1 MSDDQKKISYFSV
14 LDIQEKERQRIARD
28 LHDTSLQNLT
38 YLIHKTE
45 LASLYIDQD
54 PVKAKLELA
63 AVEKDIRKI
72 VDEIRNY
79 IFNMRPILLDGF
91 GLKESLEKLFPNLNR
106 NNKFVVETEIDDIL
120 YEEKNPMMDVLLMTI
135 YRIIQEGFQN
145 AVSHSGGTKI
155 FVSLK
160 EDNDKYRIVIQ
171 DNGEGF
177 DLQEVSM
184 KEKHFGISVIKE
196 RVFLLNGTIQI
207 ESENGTCIKI
217 EIPKILKNNL

>member
-91 GLKESLEKLFPNLNR
+91 GLKESLEKLFPNLNQ
-106 NNKFVVETEIDDIL
+106 NNKFFVKTEIDDIL
-120 YEEKNPMMDVLLMTI
+120 YEEKTPMMDILLMTI

-145 AVSHSGGTKI
+145 AVSHSDGTEI

-160 EDNDKYRIVIQ
+160 EENDKYRIVIQ
-171 DNGEGF
+171 DNGKGF

-196 RVFLLNGTIQI
+196 RVFLLNGTIRI
-207 ESENGTCIKI
+207 ESENGTSIKI
-217 EIPKILKNNL
+217 EIPKILKDNL

>member
-91 GLKESLEKLFPNLNR
+91 GLKESLEKLFPNLNQ
-106 NNKFVVETEIDDIL
+106 NNKFVVKTEIDDIL
-120 YEEKNPMMDVLLMTI
+120 YEEKTPMMDILLMTI
-135 YRIIQEGFQN
+135 YRIIQEAFQN
-145 AVSHSGGTKI
+145 AVSHSDGTEI
-155 FVSLK
+155 FVLLK
-160 EDNDKYRIVIQ
+160 EENDKYRIVIQ
-171 DNGEGF
+171 DNGKGF

-196 RVFLLNGTIQI
+196 RVFLLNGTIRI
-207 ESENGTCIKI
+207 ESENGTSIKI
-217 EIPKILKNNL
+217 EIPKILKDNL

>member
-1 MSDDQKKISYFSV
+1 MSDDQKRISYFSV

-91 GLKESLEKLFPNLNR
+91 GLKESLEKLFPNLNQ
-106 NNKFVVETEIDDIL
+106 NNKFIVKTEIDDIL
-120 YEEKNPMMDVLLMTI
+120 YDEKKPMMDILLMTI

-145 AVSHSGGTKI
+145 AVSHSDGTEI

-160 EDNDKYRIVIQ
+160 EENDKYRIVIQ
-171 DNGEGF
+171 DNGRGF
-177 DLQEVSM
+177 DLQKISM

-196 RVFLLNGTIQI
+196 RVFLLNGIIRI
-207 ESENGTCIKI
+207 ESENGTSIKI
-217 EIPKILKNNL
+217 EIPKILKDIL

>member
-91 GLKESLEKLFPNLNR
+91 GLKESLEKLFPNLNQ
-106 NNKFVVETEIDDIL
+106 NNKFVVKTEIDDIL
-120 YEEKNPMMDVLLMTI
+120 YEEKTPMMDILLMTI

-145 AVSHSGGTKI
+145 AVSHSDGTEI

-160 EDNDKYRIVIQ
+160 EENDKYKIVIQ
-171 DNGEGF
+171 DNGKGF

-196 RVFLLNGTIQI
+196 RVFLLNGTIRI
-207 ESENGTCIKI
+207 ESESGTSIKI
-217 EIPKILKNNL
+217 EIPKILKENL